1 MTDGERLVWAA
12 AYVLRFAD
20 AVRDPMFGFI
30 HRDKSERK
38 VKQAVRQVALK
49 AVNFA
54 DIAVDS
60 LHLAKKDM
68 VRKKIQKADI
78 KKMCEGTAYERLTDI
93 LHGKYGV
100 VS

>member
-1 MTDGERLVWAA
+1 MTNGERLVWAS

-20 AVRDPMFGFI
+20 VVRDPMFGFI
-30 HRDKSERK
+30 CRDKSERK

-49 AVNFA
+49 AVDFA
-54 DIAVDS
+54 DMAVDS

-78 KKMCEGTAYERLTDI
+78 KKMFEGTAYKRLTDI
-93 LHGKYGV
+93 LYGRY
-100 VS
+100 

>member
-12 AYVLRFAD
+12 AYTLRFSD
-20 AVRDPMFGFI
+20 VIRDPLWSWVN
-30 HRDKSERK
+30 RDASERK
-38 VKQAVRQVALK
+38 VEQAVRQVALK

-54 DIAVDS
+54 DMTVDS

-93 LHGKYGV
+93 LHG
-100 VS
+100 